1 MTDANCEPSWS
12 RLTRWLTG
20 VLALKKAS
28 QFVVISATAL
38 PPAAGLVAAD
48 VAAGGDVL
56 DELGLLL
63 PQAVVVTAR
72 AIRAQ
77 LPRKYEICR

>member
-1 MTDANCEPSWS
+1 MTDWNCEPSCS

-28 QFVVISATAL
+28 QLVVISATAL
-38 PPAAGLVAAD
+38 PPAAAD
-48 VAAGGDVL
+48 VAAGGLDVL
-56 DELGLLL
+56 DELGLL
-63 PQAVVVTAR
+63 PPHAVVVSAR
-72 AIRAQ
+72 TISAE

>member
-1 MTDANCEPSWS
+1 MTDWNCGPSCS

-38 PPAAGLVAAD
+38 PPAPAAGED
-48 VAAGGDVL
+48 AAGGLDVL
-56 DELGLLL
+56 EGLGLPP
-63 PQAVVVTAR
+63 PQAVAVSAR
-72 AIRAQ
+72 PISAQ
-77 LPRKYEICR
+77 LPRRYEICR